1 MITRF
6 LAAKIE
12 QRLFA
17 QKAILL
23 FGSRQVGKTTLI
35 QQLLKKRKERVLFF
49 NGDETDTRE
58 ILSNTTSSRL
68 KFITSGYDIVFIDE
82 AQRITDIGLT
92 IKLFTDQLSH
102 LQVIATG
109 SSAFELAN
117 KLQEPLTGRKFEY
130 ILYPLSFTEMVDHH
144 GWIEEKRLLNQRLIY
159 GYYPEIVTHSENAQ
173 ELLVLLTNSYL
184 YKDLLMLDNIKKP
197 VMLEKLLK
205 ALALQLGSE
214 VSYHEL
220 AQLIGINHQT
230 VEKYIDLLEKA
241 FVIFRLPAYSC
252 NVRNEIKKGKKI
264 YFYDNG
270 IRNAIINNFKLV
282 ELRTDI
288 GALWENFL
296 ISERIKYLAN
306 TNMIA
311 NSYFWR
317 TTQQQEIDYIE
328 EREDNLFA
336 YEFKWNP
343 KAKARIPKTYT
354 RAYPQ
359 SETKIITPENME
371 DFLSAWVL

>member
-1 MITRF
+1 MITRI

-35 QQLLKKRKERVLFF
+35 QQLLRTRKERVLFF

-58 ILSNTTSSRL
+58 ILSNTTSSNL
-68 KFITSGYDIVFIDE
+68 KYITSGYDIIFIDE
-82 AQRITDIGLT
+82 AQRIPEIGLT

-109 SSAFELAN
+109 SSAFDLAN

-130 ILYPLSFTEMVDHH
+130 TLYPVSFTEMVEHH

-159 GYYPEIVTHSENAQ
+159 GYYPEIVTHPENAQ
-173 ELLVLLTNSYL
+173 ELLVLLSNSYL

-230 VEKYIDLLEKA
+230 VEKYIDLLEKS
-241 FVIFRLPAYSC
+241 FVIFRLPAYSR

-270 IRNAIINNFKLV
+270 IRNAIINNFKQL

-306 TNMIA
+306 NNMRA

-328 EREDNLFA
+328 EREGNLFA
-336 YEFKWNP
+336 YELKWNP
-343 KAKARIPKTYT
+343 KAKAMIPKTYI

-371 DFLSAWVL
+371 EFLL

>member
-1 MITRF
+1 MITRI

-35 QQLLKKRKERVLFF
+35 QQLLRTRKERVLFF

-58 ILSNTTSSRL
+58 ILSNTTSSNL
-68 KFITSGYDIVFIDE
+68 KYITSGYDIIFIDE
-82 AQRITDIGLT
+82 AQRIPEIGLT

-109 SSAFELAN
+109 SSAFDLAN

-130 ILYPLSFTEMVDHH
+130 TLYPVSFTEMVEHH

-159 GYYPEIVTHSENAQ
+159 GYYPEIVTHPENAQ
-173 ELLVLLTNSYL
+173 ELLVLLSNSYL

-230 VEKYIDLLEKA
+230 VEKYIDLLEKS
-241 FVIFRLPAYSC
+241 FVIFRLPAYSR

-270 IRNAIINNFKLV
+270 IRNAIINNFKQL

-306 TNMIA
+306 NNMRA

-328 EREDNLFA
+328 EREGNLFA

-343 KAKARIPKTYT
+343 KAKAMIPKTYI

-371 DFLSAWVL
+371 EFLL

>member
-1 MITRF
+1 MITRI

-35 QQLLKKRKERVLFF
+35 QQLLRTRKERVLFF

-58 ILSNTTSSRL
+58 ILSNTTSSNL
-68 KFITSGYDIVFIDE
+68 KYITSGYDIIFIDE
-82 AQRITDIGLT
+82 AQRIPEIGLT

-109 SSAFELAN
+109 SSAFDLAN

-130 ILYPLSFTEMVDHH
+130 TLYPVSFTEMVEHH

-159 GYYPEIVTHSENAQ
+159 GYYPEIVTHPENAQ
-173 ELLVLLTNSYL
+173 ELLVLLSNSYL

-230 VEKYIDLLEKA
+230 VEKYIDLLEKS
-241 FVIFRLPAYSC
+241 FVIFRLPAYSR

-270 IRNAIINNFKLV
+270 IRNAIINNFKQL

-306 TNMIA
+306 KNMRT

-328 EREDNLFA
+328 EREGNLFA

-343 KAKARIPKTYT
+343 KAKAMIPKTYI

-371 DFLSAWVL
+371 EFLL

>member
-1 MITRF
+1 MITRL
-6 LAAKIE
+6 LAARIE

-35 QQLLKKRKERVLFF
+35 QQLLKQGKQRVLFF

-68 KFITSGYDIVFIDE
+68 KYITQGYDIVFIDD
-82 AQRITDIGLT
+82 AQRIPEIGLT
-92 IKLFTDQLSH
+92 LKLFIDQLSH

-109 SSAFELAN
+109 SSAFDLAN
-117 KLQEPLTGRKFEY
+117 QLQEYT
-130 ILYPLSFTEMVDHH
+130 LYPLSFSEMVEHH
-144 GWIEEKRLLNQRLIY
+144 GWIEEKRLLNQRLVY
-159 GYYPEIVTHSENAQ
+159 GYYPEIVTHPENSQ
-173 ELLVLLTNSYL
+173 ELLSLLSNSYL

-197 VMLEKLLK
+197 IMLEKLLK

-214 VSYHEL
+214 VSYYEL

-230 VEKYIDLLEKA
+230 VEKYIDLLEKT
-241 FVIFRLPAYSC
+241 FVIFRLPTYSR
-252 NVRNEIKKGKKI
+252 NVPNEIKKAKKI

-270 IRNAIINNFKLV
+270 IRNAIINNFKQV

-306 TNMIA
+306 KNMRT

-328 EREDNLFA
+328 EREENLFA

-343 KAKARIPKTYT
+343 KAKAIIPKTFT

-359 SETKIITPENME
+359 SETQIITPENTE
-371 DFLSAWVL
+371 EFLL